1 MWTYRQHDGALLR
14 DGSQV
19 ATGYSGFGLHKNDP
33 RSEDVKNLGPLPKG
47 KYFIGKPY
55 DSPNV
60 GPFALPLEA
69 LPGTETYGRG
79 DFRIHG
85 DSAIHP
91 GAASHGCIIAALD
104 VRKTIAASGETL
116 LEVVY

>member
-1 MWTYRQHDGALLR
+1 MWTYQQHDGSLLK
-14 DGSQV
+14 DGSKV
-19 ATGYSGFGLHKNDP
+19 ATGYSGLGLHKNDP
-33 RSEDVKNLGPLPKG
+33 HSEDVKNLGPLPKG
-47 KYFIGKPY
+47 RYQIGAPY

-69 LPGTETYGRG
+69 LPGVETFGRG

-85 DSAIHP
+85 DSNIHP
-91 GAASHGCIIAALD
+91 GAASHGCIIVSRV
-104 VRKTIAASGETL
+104 VRGQIASSGDTL